1 MARRGRD
8 VGSNGFEYEAF
19 MVFLTFGNPADLKGP
34 VALRPHLAV
43 SLPFSLTCSG

>member
-1 MARRGRD
+1 M
-8 VGSNGFEYEAF
+8 GSNRFENEAF

-43 SLPFSLTCSG
+43 SLPLSLTRSG